1 MKRRYWAFLAA
12 GMLALAGCSAA
23 VPDPGPGALAA
34 GSWTFTDDVGATVT
48 LPQRPARIAG
58 LTDVVASLWNY
69 GVKPVAAFGFTG
81 ITQDKRFAGRD
92 LAGVVELGQ
101 SYGQIN
107 LEALAAAKPDVIV
120 THAYPVDT
128 AGTLDPAKSLY
139 GFADLAQQQA
149 AARIAP
155 IVAIAMRGSAV
166 QVIDRTVALATSLG
180 ADPAAISASRGRY
193 AEAATRLRTA
203 AGRGLSVLVVAA
215 YPDEGLY
222 VAKALD
228 DPTLRS
234 FVDLGV
240 RFVDPGGDKYYWG
253 TRSWETV
260 GSLPADVVLESQ
272 IDPMSATDLAAQ
284 PTFARTPAAAAGQV
298 YPWVFASLD
307 HVAQA
312 AYMTQLAGQ
321 LEAARK
327 VV

>member
-1 MKRRYWAFLAA
+1 MLVA
-12 GMLALAGCSAA
+12 GALALAGCSTPAA
-23 VPDPGPGALAA
+23 GPAGS
-34 GSWTFTDDVGATVT
+34 GSWTFTDDVGATAT
-48 LPQRPARIAG
+48 LPQRPVRIAG

-92 LAGVVELGQ
+92 LAGVVELGRA
-101 SYGQIN
+101 YGQIN
-107 LEALAAAKPDVIV
+107 LEALAAARPDVIV
-120 THAYPVDT
+120 THAYPVDA
-128 AGTLDPAKSLY
+128 AGKLDPAKPLY

-166 QVIDRTVALATSLG
+166 QVIDRTVALATALG
-180 ADPAAISASRGRY
+180 ADTTVIDAARGRY
-193 AEAATRLRTA
+193 AQAAARLRTA
-203 AGRGLSVLVVAA
+203 AGRELSVLVVAA

-222 VAKALD
+222 VAKAHD

-234 FVDLGV
+234 FAELGV

-253 TRSWETV
+253 TRSWENV

-272 IDPMSATDLAAQ
+272 IDPMSAADLAAQ
-284 PTFARTPAAAAGQV
+284 PTFARTPASVAGQV
-298 YPWVFASLD
+298 HPWVFASLD
-307 HVAQA
+307 HIGQATFVDQVA
-312 AYMTQLAGQ
+312 GW

-327 VV
+327 VVV